1 MAWRHAVPTRL
12 CAEMGAAFLC
22 ATAGIDDPTI
32 QNSAAYIHGWLKF
45 LKSDPKALVI
55 AGAQAQKAADFIL
68 GAAGVE
74 QVEAEAQ
81 TAEAAA

>member
-1 MAWRHAVPTRL
+1 
-12 CAEMGAAFLC
+12 LC

-32 QNSAAYIHGWLKF
+32 QNSASYIHSWLRF
-45 LKSDPKALVI
+45 LKSDPKALVV

-74 QVEAEAQ
+74 EVDAPAEL
-81 TAEAAA
+81 AEAAA